1 MDLGLSKPVRAI
13 KALAPPFGPRGFGPA
28 DVVILALVAGA
39 AGAVVVFAREFE
51 APFLQAV
58 QIDLRAAAVPKYT
71 LYSLMRGVLALS
83 VSFLFALLFGYAAA
97 RSRAAERLLL
107 PVLDILQSIP
117 VLGFL
122 PGLVLGLV
130 ALFPYRNVGLELA
143 AILMIFTAQA
153 WNLALSFYNS
163 LKSLPDSLRDASKMA
178 GWSPAR
184 RFRELEL
191 PAAAQGLVWNGM
203 LSMAG
208 GWFFLMVNEA
218 FRLGDREY
226 RLPGIGCYMSVALDQ
241 GNVTAMGQAILA
253 MVVMIVA
260 VDQLLWRP
268 LVAWVEK
275 FRLDDSGSGA
285 GASSWFLDLLQR
297 SRLPRRAAVLRRRA
311 YRSALRAA
319 GPLQRPLQRPLQFA
333 RPVLTLHR
341 RVAFGHPAVVGTG
354 VAALVVA
361 VLAGGGWGL
370 WHLVLL
376 LRQLGPR
383 DWGRLAGASGLTF
396 ARVMAAVA
404 LSTAWA
410 LPVGVLIG
418 RSPRVSQALQP
429 VIQVVA
435 SFPAPMLFPIV
446 ILSLERVG
454 IGLGIGAVALMVLSG
469 QWYILF
475 NVISAVSAVPEQL
488 KDATAVF
495 RLPALATWR
504 ALYVPAAFPALVT
517 GWVTAAGG
525 AWNGSIVAE
534 YIEAGGTL
542 QTTTGL
548 GSLISVATARANYPL
563 LAGGITLMSLIVV
576 GWNRFVWRQMMRL
589 AQSRYTLAQ

>member
-13 KALAPPFGPRGFGPA
+13 KALAPPFGLRGFGPA

-117 VLGFL
+117 VLGFS

-178 GWSPAR
+178 GWSPGR

-218 FRLGDREY
+218 FRLGDRDY
-226 RLPGIGCYMSVALDQ
+226 RLPGVGSYMSVALDQ
-241 GNVTAMGQAILA
+241 GNVSA
-253 MVVMIVA
+253 MVLAIVAMTVMIVC

-268 LVAWVEK
+268 LVVWVEK
-275 FRLDDSGSGA
+275 FRLDETTGGDSA
-285 GASSWFLDLLQR
+285 ASSWVLDFL
-297 SRLPRRAAVLRRRA
+297 RRARA
-311 YRSALRAA
+311 PPRA
-319 GPLQRPLQRPLQFA
+319 PLFSRGAPPHAPRGA
-333 RPVLTLHR
+333 RP
-341 RVAFGHPAVVGTG
+341 A
-354 VAALVVA
+354 
-361 VLAGGGWGL
+361 
-370 WHLVLL
+370 
-376 LRQLGPR
+376 
-383 DWGRLAGASGLTF
+383 
-396 ARVMAAVA
+396 
-404 LSTAWA
+404 
-410 LPVGVLIG
+410 
-418 RSPRVSQALQP
+418 
-429 VIQVVA
+429 
-435 SFPAPMLFPIV
+435 
-446 ILSLERVG
+446 
-454 IGLGIGAVALMVLSG
+454 
-469 QWYILF
+469 
-475 NVISAVSAVPEQL
+475 
-488 KDATAVF
+488 
-495 RLPALATWR
+495 
-504 ALYVPAAFPALVT
+504 
-517 GWVTAAGG
+517 
-525 AWNGSIVAE
+525 
-534 YIEAGGTL
+534 
-542 QTTTGL
+542 
-548 GSLISVATARANYPL
+548 
-563 LAGGITLMSLIVV
+563 
-576 GWNRFVWRQMMRL
+576 
-589 AQSRYTLAQ
+589 